1 MEANKH
7 DNDNDFDAGFHNW
20 MSSAMAC
27 EWYEKQGTP
36 ISQELK
42 KRRDEAIDWLN
53 GLSDE
58 EYSRLIH

>member
-7 DNDNDFDAGFHNW
+7 DNDNDFDADFHNW
-20 MSSAMAC
+20 MASAMAC
-27 EWYEKQGTP
+27 EWYKKQGKP
-36 ISQELK
+36 IPQELK
-42 KRRDEAIDWLN
+42 KRRAEAIDWIN